1 MDIDYSLALSFSK
14 LAIDVF
20 FKSTM
25 LLMGVWLTVKLLRRH
40 SASVLSL
47 ILAVVVAGLVLLPAL
62 STFAPEWRVPL
73 LPDPAAAPPPGF
85 VEAVT
90 GDETPQYASPGESR
104 PATMAPMQLTTAP
117 GPRWPAWISLGWLVG
132 AVGCLLWVLSGKV
145 GLRWILRKAV
155 PLHGEPWQTA
165 LKDVCEELN
174 VGSQIQLFQC
184 SRINTAVIRGI
195 LHPRVIL
202 PATVRGWSDQRLRL
216 VLLHELAHISR
227 RDSLVEILA
236 CITLVLYWFNPL
248 VWLTV
253 RQMRVERERACD
265 NAVLNAGAKPSN
277 YATQLMEVAADLGV
291 FRRPLWQTAAI
302 SEGSGLKDRLLCI
315 LDPKLKRMPIRPWTV
330 GLVCALAAAVLLPLS
345 GFTAWCDRPYSPK
358 VVAETGDPNRIAELM
373 EMLDADC
380 CENRLIAV
388 KALATKTDNPK
399 VTAALKKTLIDRL
412 RERGYEVKDF
422 TEGDPAKKLDYPGIA
437 DQVAHRRTLNLE
449 GRQ

>member
-1 MDIDYSLALSFSK
+1 MDMDYSLALSFSK
-14 LAIDVF
+14 LAIDIF

-25 LLMGVWLTVKLLRRH
+25 LLVGVWLTVKLLRRH

-47 ILAVVVAGLVLLPAL
+47 ILAVVVAGLLLLPAL

-73 LPDPAAAPPPGF
+73 LHDPAAAPAPGF

-90 GDETPQYASPGESR
+90 GHETPQYASPGESR

-117 GPRWPAWISLGWLVG
+117 GPRWPVWIFLGWLAG
-132 AVGCLLWVLSGKV
+132 AAGCLLWVLSGEV
-145 GLRWILRKAV
+145 GLRWILRKAA

-165 LKDVCEELN
+165 LKNACEELN
-174 VGSQIQLFQC
+174 VGSQVQLFQC
-184 SRINTAVIRGI
+184 ARINTAFIRGI
-195 LHPRVIL
+195 LHPAVIL

-216 VLLHELAHISR
+216 VLLHELAHIRR

-277 YATQLMEVAADLGV
+277 YATQLMEVAADLGA

-315 LDPKLKRMPIRPWTV
+315 LDPKLKRMPMRPWTV
-330 GLVCALAAAVLLPLS
+330 GLVCALASAVLLPLS

-358 VVAETGDPNRIAELM
+358 VVAEIGDQSRIAELM

-380 CENRLIAV
+380 SENRLIAV
-388 KALATKTDNPK
+388 KALTTKTDNPK
-399 VTAALKKTLIDRL
+399 VTAALRKALKDESAQV
-412 RERGYEVKDF
+412 REAAEAFFAGK
-422 TEGDPAKKLDYPGIA
+422 PG
-437 DQVAHRRTLNLE
+437 
-449 GRQ
+449 G

>member
-1 MDIDYSLALSFSK
+1 MDMDYSLALSFSK

-25 LLMGVWLTVKLLRRH
+25 LLVGVWLAVKLLRRH

-73 LPDPAAAPPPGF
+73 LPDPAAPGS

-90 GDETPQYASPGESR
+90 GHETPQYALPGESP
-104 PATMAPMQLTTAP
+104 PATMAPIQLTMAP
-117 GPRWPAWISLGWLVG
+117 GPRWPVWILLGWLAG
-132 AVGCLLWVLSGKV
+132 AAGCLLWVLSGEV

-155 PLHGEPWQTA
+155 PLHGERWQTA

-195 LHPRVIL
+195 FHPGVIL
-202 PATVRGWSDQRLRL
+202 PATVSGWSDQRLRL
-216 VLLHELAHISR
+216 VLLHELAHIR
-227 RDSLVEILA
+227 RKDSLVEILA
-236 CITLVLYWFNPL
+236 CITLVIYWFNPL

-277 YATQLMEVAADLGV
+277 YATQLMEVAADLGA

-315 LDPKLKRMPIRPWTV
+315 LDPKLKRMPMRPWTV
-330 GLVCALAAAVLLPLS
+330 GLVCAVAAAVLLPLS

-358 VVAETGDPNRIAELM
+358 VVAETGDQSRIAELT

-380 CENRLIAV
+380 CDDRLMAV
-388 KALATKTDNPK
+388 KALATKKDNPK
-399 VTAALKKTLIDRL
+399 VTAALQRALKDESAPV
-412 RERGYEVKDF
+412 REAAEAFFSGKQV
-422 TEGDPAKKLDYPGIA
+422 GD
-437 DQVAHRRTLNLE
+437 
-449 GRQ
+449 

>member
-1 MDIDYSLALSFSK
+1 MDIDYNLALSFSK

-25 LLMGVWLTVKLLRRH
+25 LLVGVWLTVKLLRRH

-73 LPDPAAAPPPGF
+73 LHDPAAAPATEFG
-85 VEAVT
+85 EAVT
-90 GDETPQYASPGESR
+90 GYETPQYASPGEPRS
-104 PATMAPMQLTTAP
+104 ATMASMQLIMVPAP
-117 GPRWPAWISLGWLVG
+117 GPRWPVWIFLGWLAG
-132 AVGCLLWVLSGKV
+132 AVGCLLWVLSGEV
-145 GLRWILRKAV
+145 GLRWILRKAA
-155 PLHGEPWQTA
+155 PLHGDRWQTA
-165 LKDVCEELN
+165 LKGVCEELN
-174 VGSQIQLFQC
+174 VGSHVQLFQC
-184 SRINTAVIRGI
+184 SRINTALIRGI
-195 LHPRVIL
+195 LHPGVIL

-216 VLLHELAHISR
+216 VLLHELAHIRR

-277 YATQLMEVAADLGV
+277 YATQLMEVAADLGA

-315 LDPKLKRMPIRPWTV
+315 LDPKLKRMPMRPWTV
-330 GLVCALAAAVLLPLS
+330 GLVCAVAAAVLLPLS

-358 VVAETGDPNRIAELM
+358 VVAETGDQSRVAEWM

-380 CENRLIAV
+380 CDDRLMAV
-388 KALATKTDNPK
+388 KALATKKDNPK
-399 VTAALKKTLIDRL
+399 VTAALQRALKDESAPV
-412 RERGYEVKDF
+412 REAAEAIFSGKQV
-422 TEGDPAKKLDYPGIA
+422 GD
-437 DQVAHRRTLNLE
+437 
-449 GRQ
+449 

>member
-1 MDIDYSLALSFSK
+1 MDMDYSLALSFSK
-14 LAIDVF
+14 LVIDVF

-25 LLMGVWLTVKLLRRH
+25 LIVGVWLTVKLLRCH

-73 LPDPAAAPPPGF
+73 LPDPAAPKS
-85 VEAVT
+85 VQTVT
-90 GDETPQYASPGESR
+90 GQKTPQYASPGESR
-104 PATMAPMQLTTAP
+104 PATTAP
-117 GPRWPAWISLGWLVG
+117 GPRWPVWIFLGWLAG
-132 AVGCLLWVLSGKV
+132 AAGCLLWVLSGEV
-145 GLRWILRKAV
+145 GLRWILRKAA

-165 LKDVCEELN
+165 LKNACEELN
-174 VGSQIQLFQC
+174 VGSQVQLFQC
-184 SRINTAVIRGI
+184 ARINTALIRGI
-195 LHPRVIL
+195 LHPGVIL

-216 VLLHELAHISR
+216 VLLHELAHIR
-227 RDSLVEILA
+227 RKDSLVEILA

-277 YATQLMEVAADLGV
+277 YATQLMEVAADLGA

-315 LDPKLKRMPIRPWTV
+315 LDPKLKRMPVRPWTV
-330 GLVCALAAAVLLPLS
+330 GLVCAVAAAVLLPLS
-345 GFTAWCDRPYSPK
+345 GFTAWCNLPYSPQ
-358 VVAETGDPNRIAELM
+358 VVAETGDQNRIAEWM

-380 CENRLIAV
+380 CDDRLTAV
-388 KALATKTDNPK
+388 KALATKTGNPK
-399 VTAALKKTLIDRL
+399 VTAALRKSLKDESAQV
-412 RERGYEVKDF
+412 REAAEAFFAGK
-422 TEGDPAKKLDYPGIA
+422 PG
-437 DQVAHRRTLNLE
+437 
-449 GRQ
+449 G

>member
-1 MDIDYSLALSFSK
+1 MDIDYSLAIPFSK

-25 LLMGVWLTVKLLRRH
+25 LLMGVWLAVKLLRRH

-62 STFAPEWRVPL
+62 SMFTPEWRVPL
-73 LPDPAAAPPPGF
+73 LPAPAAEPGF
-85 VEAVT
+85 VEPVT
-90 GDETPQYASPGESR
+90 EHETPQYVLPGEFP
-104 PATMAPMQLTTAP
+104 PATMAPMQLTMAP
-117 GPRWPAWISLGWLVG
+117 GPRWPVWTFLGWLAG
-132 AVGCLLWVLSGKV
+132 AAGCLLWVLSGEV
-145 GLRWILRKAV
+145 GLRWVLRKAV
-155 PLHGEPWQTA
+155 PLHGERWQTA

-174 VGSQIQLFQC
+174 VGNQIQLFQC

-195 LHPRVIL
+195 LHPAVIL

-216 VLLHELAHISR
+216 VLLHELAHIRR

-248 VWLTV
+248 VWMTV

-277 YATQLMEVAADLGV
+277 YATQLMELAADLGA

-315 LDPKLKRMPIRPWTV
+315 LDPKLKRMPMRPWTV

-345 GFTAWCDRPYSPK
+345 GFTAWCDRPYSLQ
-358 VVAETGDPNRIAELM
+358 VVAETGDQNRIAELM

-399 VTAALKKTLIDRL
+399 VTAALQRALNDESVPV
-412 RERGYEVKDF
+412 REAAEAFFAGK
-422 TEGDPAKKLDYPGIA
+422 PG
-437 DQVAHRRTLNLE
+437 
-449 GRQ
+449 G